1 MKGGKAGADAGEKNG
16 VWRRKGYCV
25 GRMLCGRRGRRGRR
39 RMESVWRCGGV
50 EAVWKIKELRSKIPR
65 VQVQGICFIGVR
77 V

>member
-1 MKGGKAGADAGEKNG
+1 VCGGEKDFACG
-16 VWRRKGYCV
+16 GEKDGV